1 MLDLGKNYCLIMTN
15 VNHRSDD
22 KLRKLDQ
29 NQQKQGNVRSV
40 LLSSWVAKTFLW
52 TS

>member
-1 MLDLGKNYCLIMTN
+1 MTN

-29 NQQKQGNVRSV
+29 NQQKQGNVQVGFIIFMGSKNICMDTLTTVCRM
-40 LLSSWVAKTFLW
+40 
-52 TS
+52 